1 MLLALP
7 LFSILSYVPLQAPF
21 DSMDVVSN
29 FQLPK
34 CCGILISFFFFFLKT
49 GTFLSTFA

>member
-21 DSMDVVSN
+21 DSMYVVSN
-29 FQLPK
+29 FQLPE
-34 CCGILISFFFFFLKT
+34 CCWILISIYFGKT
-49 GTFLSTFA
+49 DTFL